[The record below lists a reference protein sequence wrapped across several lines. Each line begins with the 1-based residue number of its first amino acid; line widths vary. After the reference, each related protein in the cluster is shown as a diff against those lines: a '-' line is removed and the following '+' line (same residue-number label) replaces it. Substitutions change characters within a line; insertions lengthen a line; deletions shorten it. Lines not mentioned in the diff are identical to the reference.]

1 MAGLTPTRIAQG
13 AVGLLIVI
21 ILRAL
26 GELLRIDA
34 CGTTGLTSDGRLYAI
49 GAMAAA
55 AAALVAFALH
65 VLNRDRLAIA
75 VAGIGILGLFAYK
88 IVAQA

>member
-1 MAGLTPTRIAQG
+1 MAGLTASRIAQG

-21 ILRAL
+21 VLRAL

-34 CGTTGLTSDGRLYAI
+34 CGATGLTSEGRLYAI

-55 AAALVAFALH
+55 VAALVAFALH
-65 VLNRDRLAIA
+65 VLNRDHLAIA
-75 VAGIGILGLFAYK
+75 VAGVSILGLLAYK
-88 IVAQA
+88 VVAQA

>member
-1 MAGLTPTRIAQG
+1 MAALTPRRIAQG
-13 AVGLLIVI
+13 VIGLLIVVV
-21 ILRAL
+21 LRAL

-34 CGTTGLTSDGRLYAI
+34 CGTTGLTSEGKLYAT

-65 VLNRDRLAIA
+65 ISNRDRLAIA
-75 VAGIGILGLFAYK
+75 VAGVSVLGLFAYK
-88 IVAQA
+88 VVARA